1 MRAHVPGLL
10 SLRGLGSWGDQMDGY
25 VQVGWA
31 LRSYARS
38 LGSPSLRA
46 VMFTAWFTASV
57 PLLLAALFPPL
68 QSTAPAHYMLQS
80 IAPAHYMLQ
89 SIAPAHYMLQS
100 IAQPA
105 HCPSWREDMGL
116 DENNPTTKL
125 ADKQMNCGST
135 PTHPRFLFYP
145 ITCTLSPGAHD
156 QPGECCD
163 AISLDTTGS
172 ARLIG
177 SVRGEGFTNNAGIQT
192 HTCMHKSAVL

>member
-1 MRAHVPGLL
+1 
-10 SLRGLGSWGDQMDGY
+10 
-25 VQVGWA
+25 
-31 LRSYARS
+31 
-38 LGSPSLRA
+38 
-46 VMFTAWFTASV
+46 
-57 PLLLAALFPPL
+57 
-68 QSTAPAHYMLQS
+68 
-80 IAPAHYMLQ
+80 
-89 SIAPAHYMLQS
+89 
-100 IAQPA
+100 
-105 HCPSWREDMGL
+105 MGL

-192 HTCMHKSAVL
+192 HTHACTNLLCYDMISCHAMRMCVCAYAHATPAQRHRREAVWRWRPVLWFHFRWLYACSGSRDTARRPGLANSPNIHSHQFTCQRGNKGMFLHSSRPRFPRAMIYPL